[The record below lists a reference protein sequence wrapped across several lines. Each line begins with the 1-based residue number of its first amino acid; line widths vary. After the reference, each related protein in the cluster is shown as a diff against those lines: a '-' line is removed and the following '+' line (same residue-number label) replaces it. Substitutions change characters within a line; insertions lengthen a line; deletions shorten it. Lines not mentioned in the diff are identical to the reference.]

1 MAAGIFNI
9 TIEKRATFSFE
20 ATFTQSDASA
30 LDLTNR
36 TLSGEIRRNFDNGK
50 EVEFTINKINAANG
64 IASFSLTKA
73 QTAALT
79 ENECTYDIFADHTDG
94 NSIKLLTGSV
104 TIVKNI
110 TPLPSA

>member
-20 ATFTQSDASA
+20 TTFTQADSSA
-30 LDLTNR
+30 LDLTDR
-36 TLSGEIRRNFDNGK
+36 TLIGEIRRNFDNVL
-50 EVEFTINKINAANG
+50 EATFTVTKTNASGG
-64 IASFSLTKA
+64 IATISLTKA

-79 ENECTYDIFADHTDG
+79 ENDCTYDVFADHTDG
-94 NSIKLLTGSV
+94 TTLKLLTGSV

-110 TPLPSA
+110 TSV

>member
-20 ATFTQSDASA
+20 TTFTQADSSA

-36 TLSGEIRRNFDNGK
+36 TLSGEIRRNFDSAL
-50 EVEFTINKINAANG
+50 EATFTIEKINSAGG
-64 IASFSLTKA
+64 IATISLTKA
-73 QTAALT
+73 QTAVLT
-79 ENECTYDIFADHTDG
+79 ENDCTYDVFADHTDG
-94 NSIKLLTGSV
+94 TTLKLLTGSV

-110 TPLPSA
+110 TSA